1 MFIVSLLRGDIKFKG
16 CRSTEYMRGK
26 YYKEDVSLT
35 IMIVMIKMFRI
46 SVMTMIW
53 VMIRVMIGT
62 LFLPSSAKP
71 KPQLCSALALL
82 SAFLIHPA
90 TQPPNRESLA

>member
-1 MFIVSLLRGDIKFKG
+1 
-16 CRSTEYMRGK
+16 MRGK

-35 IMIVMIKMFRI
+35 IMMIMMFRI

-62 LFLPSSAKP
+62 LFLPSSPKP
-71 KPQLCSALALL
+71 KL
-82 SAFLIHPA
+82 
-90 TQPPNRESLA
+90 N